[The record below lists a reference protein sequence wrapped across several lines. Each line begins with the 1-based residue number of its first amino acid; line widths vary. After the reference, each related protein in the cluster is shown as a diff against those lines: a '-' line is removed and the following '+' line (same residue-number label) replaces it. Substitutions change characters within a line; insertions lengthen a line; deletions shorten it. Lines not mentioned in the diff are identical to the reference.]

1 MACPATAHCLARP
14 APGLPLC
21 LLLCLLL
28 LGGARPCG
36 AAPDAP
42 SPLPGKQLRLALGPR
57 TSVVYEPRPLPPRQP
72 LAVQPGDAAPSV
84 GLEFQAPP
92 GHASGPRSLLRV
104 QLSAD
109 AAVQFRPR
117 RGGLAVSYRAEF

>member
-1 MACPATAHCLARP
+1 MARP
-14 APGLPLC
+14 ASAARPLPPAPA
-21 LLLCLLL
+21 LLLALVLLS
-28 LGGARPCG
+28 AAAPSG

-57 TSVVYEPRPLPPRQP
+57 TSVVYEPRPLPPQQP

-84 GLEFQAPP
+84 GLEFKAPP
-92 GHASGPRSLLRV
+92 GHASGPRGLLRV

-117 RGGLAVSYRAEF
+117 RGGLAVSYRAVF